1 MRKRIVYLL
10 LSIGLFSSC
19 AQQDISFTR
28 KMEPVNFSQV
38 TITDRFWKPRLETHA
53 ATTLGVCIEQCEL
66 ATNRVRNFA
75 IAAKVIPGEFEGL
88 VYDDSDLYKMIEGVS
103 YSLSNHSI
111 PALEA
116 KIDCRLYL
124 KSTNGRWLSD
134 DLLYIGRHE
143 SALDRYG

>member
-103 YSLSNHSI
+103 YSLTNHSNRQS
-111 PALEA
+111 L
-116 KIDCRLYL
+116 RLVAYTPGL
-124 KSTNGRWLSD
+124 PLF
-134 DLLYIGRHE
+134 
-143 SALDRYG
+143 

>member
-53 ATTLGVCIEQCEL
+53 AIG
-66 ATNRVRNFA
+66 
-75 IAAKVIPGEFEGL
+75 
-88 VYDDSDLYKMIEGVS
+88 SLY
-103 YSLSNHSI
+103 
-111 PALEA
+111 
-116 KIDCRLYL
+116 
-124 KSTNGRWLSD
+124 
-134 DLLYIGRHE
+134 
-143 SALDRYG
+143 